1 PEIEVKWEINELS
14 ESNLKKR
21 YENLLY
27 GSVLIKDYLSIS
39 FPNVFITYRQYRIKL
54 IVYTEYPCNYMYSM
68 KLLRSWVMIYL
79 FFLIR
84 FYHGVILWT
93 QNVNIERKANIRE
106 TLPLCG
112 LVQQSYGDNAL
123 SCSTN
128 LGFGDFA
135 KDLRMSIVNRSG
147 IRRISY
153 VTR

>member
-1 PEIEVKWEINELS
+1 
-14 ESNLKKR
+14 
-21 YENLLY
+21 
-27 GSVLIKDYLSIS
+27 
-39 FPNVFITYRQYRIKL
+39 L

-112 LVQQSYGDNAL
+112 LVQQLPGDNSV

-128 LGFGDFA
+128 LRFA
-135 KDLRMSIVNRSG
+135 VFLSIISMAADLRSDP
-147 IRRISY
+147 RISY
-153 VTR
+153 LTRYVYNLH